1 MSDKKILQAILDK
14 VMSVDSKVDSLGK
27 ELKDTEKRLTNRIDK
42 LGLELAE
49 LSDDAPTVEELD
61 TLEKRVTKLETS
73 TVSF

>member
-73 TVSF
+73 TVSL